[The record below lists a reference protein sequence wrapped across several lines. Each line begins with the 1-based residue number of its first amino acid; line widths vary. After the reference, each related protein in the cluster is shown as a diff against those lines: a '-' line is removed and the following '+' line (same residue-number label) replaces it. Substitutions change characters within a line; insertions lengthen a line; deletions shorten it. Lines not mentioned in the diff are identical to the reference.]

1 MARHLFDS
9 EVSGADAVASTANAL
24 QYGMTEITLVLPF
37 ALPPPELAPDLVR
50 ALQAP
55 SLAALLSRTSSHRA
69 SAVDPSH
76 NWRALPHELWL
87 GCVLGLSDGRKLGVA
102 AQTMRG
108 YGLDAQELTPGGTW
122 FIVNPAHIEIARS
135 HLLMADS
142 RRLGLVESHSR
153 ALFDSAKPYF
163 DETGNT
169 LLYGDAQTWFMRA
182 DGWADLD
189 TASPDAATGMN
200 LTDWMPLGERALE
213 YRKLQN
219 EVQMLW
225 HRHPANVERE
235 ARGLGAI
242 NGFWPWGAATAP
254 AAAAVDAPA
263 APELTC
269 SGAPPWLAALA
280 GRHATTFAQ
289 LLAAPPEQVLY
300 YDGSLAEAALATDWA
315 GWLQHMARIDADV
328 LAPVLGKLAS
338 GEVRKLRLVL
348 SHRTALAELTTTPM
362 AQRKFWRRPT
372 LDRLL
377 PRLLP

>member
-1 MARHLFDS
+1 
-9 EVSGADAVASTANAL
+9 
-24 QYGMTEITLVLPF
+24 MTEITLVLPF

-55 SLAALLSRTSSHRA
+55 SLAALLSRTASHRA
-69 SAVDPSH
+69 SAADPGA
-76 NWRALPHELWL
+76 RALPHELWL
-87 GCVLGLSDGRKLGVA
+87 GCVLGLSDGRKLSFA
-102 AQTMRG
+102 AAAMRG
-108 YGLDAQELTPGGTW
+108 YGLDAAGGTW

-182 DGWADLD
+182 DAWGALD

-200 LTDWMPLGERALE
+200 LTDWLPLGERAVD

-225 HRHPANVERE
+225 HHHPANVERE
-235 ARGLGAI
+235 ARGFGAI
-242 NGFWPWGAATAP
+242 NGFWPWGAASGTAV
-254 AAAAVDAPA
+254 ADTA
-263 APELTC
+263 APKLACVE
-269 SGAPPWLAALA
+269 APPWLAALA
-280 GRHATTFAQ
+280 GRHATPFAE
-289 LLAAPPEQVLY
+289 LLADPGQNVLVC
-300 YDGSLAEAALATDWA
+300 DGSLAEAALATDWA
-315 GWLQHMARIDADV
+315 GWLQHMQRLDADI
-328 LAPVLGKLAS
+328 LTPLLGKLA
-338 GEVRKLRLVL
+338 GGGIGKLRLVL
-348 SHRTALAELTTTPM
+348 SHRTSLAELTTTPM

-377 PRLLP
+377 P